1 MIIVTFK
8 FKKPLEELLAKF
20 EEHNKF
26 LDEYFAKNKFIA
38 SGPLDNK
45 TGAIIIVM
53 SDSIEEVKNIM
64 KSDPF
69 CVYDL
74 VDLEFTL
81 FQAAKIPPNLLSN

>member
-69 CVYDL
+69 CIYDL

-81 FQAAKIPPNLLSN
+81 FQAAKISPNLLSN